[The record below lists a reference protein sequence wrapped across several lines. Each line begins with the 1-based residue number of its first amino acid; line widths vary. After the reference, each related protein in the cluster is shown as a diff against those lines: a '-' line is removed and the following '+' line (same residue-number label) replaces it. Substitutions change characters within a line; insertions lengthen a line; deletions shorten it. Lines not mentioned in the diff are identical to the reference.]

1 MYLIPLII
9 FSIVAI
15 LILLVSYFKSG
26 LSSKQSKPDIDVY
39 KAQLNELESD
49 LERGI
54 VTEDEANKSRIEIER
69 RILSAASSEQ
79 KDIKEEAPNTMIA
92 VVLLVT
98 LLTAPLLYPVLGT
111 PDMPDYPRSIA
122 DEARMEGEQ
131 GEEYKNTLE
140 LRDKLISQLADR
152 APDAQG
158 LVYLSHLEMN
168 LGNFQSAAEALYQA
182 QVIDPDSFD
191 LQLMYGES
199 LIVAAKERVTPAA
212 LVVLNRA
219 TKMQPDHPGPKYYL
233 ALADYQAGDIEIAY
247 RDWFEISKGLD
258 GQSPLKPLVDF
269 WANRAGR
276 ELGVVQ
282 GLPETRAPSISS
294 EQAEAIQNM
303 DEGEQAEL
311 IHQMVLQLAEKQSE
325 NPGNIEGWLRLSRAY
340 MVLGQKQDAI
350 DAMQSDINNAPDQQ
364 KAILK
369 KELEKL
375 TNLQ

>member
-258 GQSPLKPLVDF
+258 GQS
-269 WANRAGR
+269 RA
-276 ELGVVQ
+276 
-282 GLPETRAPSISS
+282 
-294 EQAEAIQNM
+294 
-303 DEGEQAEL
+303 
-311 IHQMVLQLAEKQSE
+311 
-325 NPGNIEGWLRLSRAY
+325 
-340 MVLGQKQDAI
+340 
-350 DAMQSDINNAPDQQ
+350 QQ
-364 KAILK
+364 RPP
-369 KELEKL
+369 
-375 TNLQ
+375 